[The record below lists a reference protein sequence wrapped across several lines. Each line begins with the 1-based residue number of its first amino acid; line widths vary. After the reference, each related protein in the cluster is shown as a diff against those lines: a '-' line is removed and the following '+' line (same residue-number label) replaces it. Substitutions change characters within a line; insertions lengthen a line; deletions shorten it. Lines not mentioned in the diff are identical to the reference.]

1 MNTTSLTNVAFLK
14 LPTISSTTTSSV
26 WVASMP
32 EVSQPKPRVL
42 VIDGQG
48 SLCELLSLYLPEKGL
63 EVATVRTVQEA
74 RIFVER
80 GQFDLLLLNWRLDEA
95 KGLDLLDL
103 SKTRHPNV
111 PVILLNGTDLDEG
124 FIKDNFAPAADA
136 VIRRTG
142 PLDALCAV
150 IRRHLSPRRAET
162 PDEDPAPMLSAI
174 A

>member
-1 MNTTSLTNVAFLK
+1 
-14 LPTISSTTTSSV
+14 
-26 WVASMP
+26 MP
-32 EVSQPKPRVL
+32 EISEPKPRVL

-103 SKTRHPNV
+103 SKTRRPNV

-124 FIKDNFAPAADA
+124 FIKDSFAPAADA
-136 VIRRTG
+136 VIRRSG
-142 PLDALCAV
+142 PLDGLCAV
-150 IRRHLSPRRAET
+150 IRRHLSPRRTET
-162 PDEDPAPMLSAI
+162 SDADPAPMLSAI